1 MYDAIGL
8 IDLIEDECI
17 DGEARNRL
25 KRALKGYLFGKHT
38 VHQSPARDTPVSG
51 VGKGTTGVKAAS
63 GATQVDSRDASP
75 VLTST
80 SKLATQVPSPD
91 GSDKSYPEPTSPSQP
106 ISVLAPA
113 PVGGDNAAAL
123 APAPVGGD
131 NAAALAPAPVGGDN
145 AAALA
150 PAPVGGDNAPA
161 LAPVGGDNAPAL
173 APVGRD
179 NAAALAPAPVGGDNA
194 PALAPVGGDNAVV
207 IAPAP
212 VEADAAGGMEGDD
225 RNSSARVL
233 QQVIDAAQRETGRK
247 RAIAEESYEIT
258 TRFARAKLESDTRA
272 NQRKRAETVLM
283 LVDKLV
289 QVRTVAGLTDEDRSI
304 AAGHVH
310 TLLRDTCQP

>member
-131 NAAALAPAPVGGDN
+131 NAS
-145 AAALA
+145 
-150 PAPVGGDNAPA
+150 
-161 LAPVGGDNAPAL
+161 
-173 APVGRD
+173 
-179 NAAALAPAPVGGDNA
+179 ALAPAPVGGDNA

-310 TLLRDTCQP
+310 SLLRDTCQP